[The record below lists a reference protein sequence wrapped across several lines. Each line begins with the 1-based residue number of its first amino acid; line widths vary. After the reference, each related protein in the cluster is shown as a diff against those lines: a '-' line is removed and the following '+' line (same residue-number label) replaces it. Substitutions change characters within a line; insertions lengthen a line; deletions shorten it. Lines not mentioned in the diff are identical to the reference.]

1 MQRYKYGGRDDSLM
15 LKYITTPLYDRIMEY
30 IPLWV
35 APNVITLSGTCLR
48 MLFAV
53 PGNDMPYSA
62 GLAWFLVSYLVS
74 LYYCPLLEGGIS
86 PRVVRIRMTCTDM
99 CYVGFATTRSCSV
112 VDLHAARRCNSRRP
126 GLAHTILRQCFCV

>member
-1 MQRYKYGGRDDSLM
+1 
-15 LKYITTPLYDRIMEY
+15 MEY

-86 PRVVRIRMTCTDM
+86 PRVVRIRAAPWWTYM
-99 CYVGFATTRSCSV
+99 
-112 VDLHAARRCNSRRP
+112 LHAVAILAAQTLDNLDGKQARKTGSSSVQSCPLESP
-126 GLAHTILRQCFCV
+126 SAFFT